1 MNSRRRFLYGT
12 GVSLS
17 LPWLESLRGAGQR
30 STGKPPLRSA
40 FLHFPNGTW
49 MEDWTPAGVGRDYQL
64 SRTLQPLQSVRD
76 QLLVLSGLDKLNSQD
91 GGAHKT
97 ATANYLTG
105 MPVRKTTG
113 RDLSSGGVSVDQVIG
128 RTCVGKTPVP
138 TLVLACEP
146 VRTGIDRI
154 TNYTLLYDS
163 LISWDA
169 PERPVMPE
177 TSPRAAFER
186 LFGLSTEQ
194 SSQRV
199 RAERLLDLVL
209 DDARALRPQLG
220 RDDRSRLDQYLD
232 SVQAVENR
240 LRFAEQA
247 VGDPERQTLWRPQPA
262 DHHRFAATDRMS
274 YEDRVPL
281 MLDLLV
287 LAFRGD
293 ATRVVS
299 MMLAN
304 DETSQTFQFI
314 GIPDA
319 AHHVSHHLGNQQ
331 LIASYQ
337 KITQWYVQQFA
348 RLVQALRDVPEG
360 EGTLLDHCMLLFG
373 SGLSDGNRHDPLN
386 LPILLAGRGGGIV
399 PTGQHLRFEGDNT
412 PLCNL
417 YCSMLN
423 ASGIITTQFGDS
435 NGQIF

>member
-1 MNSRRRFLYGT
+1 MNSRRRFLHGT

-17 LPWLESLRGAGQR
+17 LPWLESLQGAGRQR
-30 STGKPPLRSA
+30 PGSPPLRAA

-49 MEDWTPAGVGRDYQL
+49 MDDWTPTNVGRDYQL
-64 SRTLQPLQSVRD
+64 SRTLQPLQAVRD
-76 QLLVLSGLDKLNSQD
+76 EILVLSGLDKLNSQD

-113 RDLSSGGVSVDQVIG
+113 RDLNAGGVSVDQMIG
-128 RTCVGKTPVP
+128 RTCIGKTPVP
-138 TLVLACEP
+138 TLVLGCEP

-163 LISWDA
+163 LISWEA

-177 TSPRAAFER
+177 TSPRSAFER
-186 LFGLSTEQ
+186 LFGLS
-194 SSQRV
+194 
-199 RAERLLDLVL
+199 AEHSDQQARGKRLLDLVL
-209 DDARALRPQLG
+209 DDARALRPRLG

-240 LRFAEQA
+240 LQFAERA
-247 VGDPERQTLWRPQPA
+247 VADPERQSLWQPLPE
-262 DHHRFAATDRMS
+262 DRRRFTGDPAIT
-274 YEDRVPL
+274 YEDRVQL

-299 MMLAN
+299 AMLAN
-304 DETSQTFQFI
+304 DETAQTFQFI
-314 GIPDA
+314 GIPDSG
-319 AHHVSHHLGNQQ
+319 HHVSHHLGNQQ
-331 LIASYQ
+331 LIASFQ

-348 RLVQALRDVPEG
+348 RLVQALQQIPEG
-360 EGTLLDHCMLLFG
+360 DGTLLDHCMLMFG

-386 LPILLAGRGGGIV
+386 LPILLAGRGGGAV
-399 PTGQHLRFEGDNT
+399 PTGQHLSFSGDNT

-423 ASGIITTQFGDS
+423 TLGIPTTQFGDS